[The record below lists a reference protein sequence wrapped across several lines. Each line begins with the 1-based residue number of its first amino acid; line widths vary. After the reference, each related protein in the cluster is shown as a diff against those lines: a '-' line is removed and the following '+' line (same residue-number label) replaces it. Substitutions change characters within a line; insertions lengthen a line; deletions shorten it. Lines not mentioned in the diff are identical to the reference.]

1 MIQKFVNRIRAF
13 SFLKSAGLYAL
24 TNFINSALPFLLL
37 PLITK
42 YLTPDSYGIVAMFQF
57 TITLAG
63 PFVGCNVEGGIAP
76 TYFQSSRAELE
87 EYLSACCIIVCISFA
102 ICALLVV
109 IFSDVITAIVHLKL
123 PWLMTI
129 LCTALFQIVFNYR
142 QTLWQVQS
150 EAKKYCML
158 SFFSSLTLAGS
169 VIFLVAVLKLDWQGR
184 ILAQIVPSTIVAV
197 ISIISLR
204 REFPWRRPSLLLIKK
219 ALRFGIPLFPHA
231 VGSWALLMVDR
242 AVLSSMSSLYV
253 TGLYSF
259 AQQIVTPMRLIEGSV
274 NTAYVPWLYARLN
287 EGCQKTKNMIVRYT
301 YFYMVGLF
309 AVALIMSIF
318 VEGMI
323 NIIVDHRYWQAK
335 PYVHILLFARAID
348 GMYFM
353 TTNYIIYSMKTY
365 YLSLSTIIAGVFQ
378 LLMSIL
384 LIKNFGEIGVAYA
397 SFCSSV
403 IWVGLT
409 WYFSNVAYKMP
420 WFYELKRIIS
430 RTDTDVC

>member
-1 MIQKFVNRIRAF
+1 
-13 SFLKSAGLYAL
+13 
-24 TNFINSALPFLLL
+24 
-37 PLITK
+37 
-42 YLTPDSYGIVAMFQF
+42 
-57 TITLAG
+57 
-63 PFVGCNVEGGIAP
+63 
-76 TYFQSSRAELE
+76 
-87 EYLSACCIIVCISFA
+87 
-102 ICALLVV
+102 
-109 IFSDVITAIVHLKL
+109 
-123 PWLMTI
+123 
-129 LCTALFQIVFNYR
+129 
-142 QTLWQVQS
+142 
-150 EAKKYCML
+150 
-158 SFFSSLTLAGS
+158 
-169 VIFLVAVLKLDWQGR
+169 
-184 ILAQIVPSTIVAV
+184 
-197 ISIISLR
+197 
-204 REFPWRRPSLLLIKK
+204 
-219 ALRFGIPLFPHA
+219 
-231 VGSWALLMVDR
+231 
-242 AVLSSMSSLYV
+242 
-253 TGLYSF
+253 
-259 AQQIVTPMRLIEGSV
+259 MRLIEGSV